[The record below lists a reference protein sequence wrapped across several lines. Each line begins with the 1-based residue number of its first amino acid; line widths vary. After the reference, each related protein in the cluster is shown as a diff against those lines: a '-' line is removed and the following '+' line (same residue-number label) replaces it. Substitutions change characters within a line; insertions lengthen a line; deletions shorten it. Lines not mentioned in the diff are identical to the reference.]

1 MAKSQGRF
9 LAELLGSDGKV
20 EKAKSDA
27 GIYAGA
33 NVTIAADGTLTTTTL
48 PLAGGALTGAV
59 TTNST
64 FDGRDV
70 AADGVTADAAL
81 PKAGGAMTGAI
92 TTNSTFDGV
101 DIATRDAILT
111 STTTTAGAALP
122 KAGGAMT
129 GAITTNS
136 TFDGVD
142 IAARDAILTS
152 TTTTAGAALPKAGGT
167 MTGPITMSQSGAL
180 HNQFISTGGTSKLS
194 IICSDSASAYINY
207 SGATNEMSAGYDR
220 SSSSFRFANADTLS
234 SAIRMQI
241 NSAGNVGIGTD
252 SPMSSLHVNK
262 DIAGNNTDG
271 ITIGKVEANGW
282 IDSGEEMGRLSW
294 AASYGSSFTQGI
306 GAYISAKADA
316 NWNGNE
322 APTRLGFFTAPENS
336 LTPVERLTITK
347 DGKVGIGTSDPSVG
361 LDVYNSGGWGGI
373 DIDGTSGGELQFQK
387 AGVMYGQIYAS
398 NSHGFIINAQAGLGD
413 IFFQSSGA
421 TKMTMLNSGNFG
433 IGYDNP
439 QNNIHILGSTAS
451 PNVGITLQSD
461 DTANATASI
470 NLMSRIADNT
480 NKTVVLSAYR
490 GNLGIT
496 GDTNYGK
503 VGIGTST
510 PDLPFHV
517 SGTVALPATSG
528 STPVGMMSLR
538 AKTANASHGLHM
550 GVSNASPWGSW
561 LQAQDA
567 NNLATEY
574 PLLLNPNGGSVGIG
588 VTAPHSTSN
597 LQINDAS
604 DSRLIIYE
612 TGTSPYT
619 STLELASQAIGTY
632 GALVQYTSG
641 AERLTLENY
650 GRTLS
655 AGSYAGSIAFK
666 TKLNNTTPTEVMF
679 IHGFTGKVGIGTT
692 SPDEALEIKGALK
705 IKASANHAEASYLMF
720 GRQDQGDGNYEHHIK
735 STHGSGTTQNK
746 MSFHVGNT
754 SATGRTNL
762 LELDGGIG
770 QVKLPGSHLTLG
782 DTARIQLGTTW
793 GTRTLYIQGGPTIAA
808 QFDTTNG
815 WTTNV
820 GGYKSAAGGL
830 FTTVAGNDLN
840 LVYPTGRSIFIK
852 EGSETHFSINNAGN
866 VTIGHTAADNGI
878 LSIAGNKGSAGDL
891 WSQVGPNNNA
901 SLIIQNLSAV
911 DNTNAVL
918 YFANDAGPKA
928 AINARFINHTTDET
942 ELRFSTTGSSG
953 SSFEEIRF
961 TNSGMT
967 YGNKWH
973 EVVFGGTG
981 AGPTAI
987 VVQVDIDDKTT
998 GQIFYV
1004 EAIFNHWNSD
1014 AANYTVAKK
1023 VKYFW
1028 TYSSTTSITEHVD
1041 GTADRGGSSV
1051 GAWTVDKP
1059 SNTRLRVTKSAGANS
1074 WPGEWYVRITSS
1086 CPITK
1091 V

>member
-1 MAKSQGRF
+1 
-9 LAELLGSDGKV
+9 
-20 EKAKSDA
+20 
-27 GIYAGA
+27 
-33 NVTIAADGTLTTTTL
+33 
-48 PLAGGALTGAV
+48 
-59 TTNST
+59 
-64 FDGRDV
+64 
-70 AADGVTADAAL
+70 
-81 PKAGGAMTGAI
+81 
-92 TTNSTFDGV
+92 
-101 DIATRDAILT
+101 
-111 STTTTAGAALP
+111 
-122 KAGGAMT
+122 
-129 GAITTNS
+129 
-136 TFDGVD
+136 
-142 IAARDAILTS
+142 
-152 TTTTAGAALPKAGGT
+152 
-167 MTGPITMSQSGAL
+167 
-180 HNQFISTGGTSKLS
+180 
-194 IICSDSASAYINY
+194 
-207 SGATNEMSAGYDR
+207 
-220 SSSSFRFANADTLS
+220 
-234 SAIRMQI
+234 
-241 NSAGNVGIGTD
+241 
-252 SPMSSLHVNK
+252 
-262 DIAGNNTDG
+262 
-271 ITIGKVEANGW
+271 
-282 IDSGEEMGRLSW
+282 
-294 AASYGSSFTQGI
+294 
-306 GAYISAKADA
+306 
-316 NWNGNE
+316 
-322 APTRLGFFTAPENS
+322 
-336 LTPVERLTITK
+336 
-347 DGKVGIGTSDPSVG
+347 
-361 LDVYNSGGWGGI
+361 
-373 DIDGTSGGELQFQK
+373 
-387 AGVMYGQIYAS
+387 
-398 NSHGFIINAQAGLGD
+398 
-413 IFFQSSGA
+413 
-421 TKMTMLNSGNFG
+421 
-433 IGYDNP
+433 
-439 QNNIHILGSTAS
+439 
-451 PNVGITLQSD
+451 
-461 DTANATASI
+461 
-470 NLMSRIADNT
+470 
-480 NKTVVLSAYR
+480 
-490 GNLGIT
+490 
-496 GDTNYGK
+496 
-503 VGIGTST
+503 
-510 PDLPFHV
+510 
-517 SGTVALPATSG
+517 
-528 STPVGMMSLR
+528 
-538 AKTANASHGLHM
+538 
-550 GVSNASPWGSW
+550 
-561 LQAQDA
+561 
-567 NNLATEY
+567 
-574 PLLLNPNGGSVGIG
+574 
-588 VTAPHSTSN
+588 
-597 LQINDAS
+597 
-604 DSRLIIYE
+604 
-612 TGTSPYT
+612 
-619 STLELASQAIGTY
+619 
-632 GALVQYTSG
+632 
-641 AERLTLENY
+641 
-650 GRTLS
+650 
-655 AGSYAGSIAFK
+655 
-666 TKLNNTTPTEVMF
+666 
-679 IHGFTGKVGIGTT
+679 
-692 SPDEALEIKGALK
+692 
-705 IKASANHAEASYLMF
+705 
-720 GRQDQGDGNYEHHIK
+720 
-735 STHGSGTTQNK
+735 